1 MAEFKKNQRLIT
13 KAQYKQ
19 VFEKPDK
26 VVMKEFLFLVRASSM
41 DKARLGLAISKK
53 NVAKATDRNRIKRLI
68 RESFRQSSLEEVDVV
83 ALARRGL
90 HTLSNRELH
99 CKLKKAW
106 EKVNQLRK
114 N

>member
-1 MAEFKKNQRLIT
+1 MAEFKRNQRLIS
-13 KAQYKQ
+13 KAHYRR
-19 VFEKPDK
+19 VFEEPKK
-26 VVMKEFLFLVRASSM
+26 VVMQEFLLLVRVSSE

-68 RESFRQSSLEEVDVV
+68 RESFRQTDLSDVDVV

-90 HTLSNRELH
+90 HTLSNQDLNG
-99 CKLKKAW
+99 KLKKAW
-106 EKVNQLRK
+106 IKVNKLYE